1 MESRSFHVHLWEDR
15 VVLRGQRMCRGLE
28 LEPDGHR
35 RQGHHFW
42 KQTAR
47 TMGRIKHRRPKTR
60 GRCHFSRATSPR
72 DPGNASDASY
82 GKDQPGIRCNKPTQ
96 GPLPHPVRAQK
107 PPPAPGC
114 HLADRQRR
122 DVNPWKT
129 GHLPQRIC
137 CHQEKGL
144 SLVIKFIWSPSASL

>member
-1 MESRSFHVHLWEDR
+1 M
-15 VVLRGQRMCRGLE
+15 
-28 LEPDGHR
+28 
-35 RQGHHFW
+35 
-42 KQTAR
+42 
-47 TMGRIKHRRPKTR
+47 
-60 GRCHFSRATSPR
+60 AT
-72 DPGNASDASY
+72 G
-82 GKDQPGIRCNKPTQ
+82 GKDITSGSKRLGQWAELNTDPQRPEEDAISLGPPAQGTQ
-96 GPLPHPVRAQK
+96 GMHQTHPMAKTSQESEITNQPNVPFPIPVRAQK